1 MLSHYCRASSTK
13 LYLEPVVQSKLKLYK
28 LYCEKCN
35 EQQEKPTSRWLFD
48 QIFNK
53 KNLSLFSPKKDQCD
67 LCCSHDVGNI
77 SEAKYREDILKK
89 DRARQ
94 EKTQD
99 KLRATNKE
107 VHVFTHDLQSVQLC
121 PKLEASAIYYKTKLC
136 VHNFTIYN
144 LENKDVHCYW
154 FYECTAGLVA
164 SVYTTCIIDCL
175 KKTLSK
181 KLLPI
186 IIYSDGCTVQNRNAV
201 LSNALLELAMDYNI
215 QVEQKIL
222 EKGHTQMEVDSCHSA
237 IECQIKH
244 RDIYLPSLRSTH
256 QFQRKLVLCS
266 PTIFYDGLPYK

>member
-1 MLSHYCRASSTK
+1 MSLHTIYNRYSFVLNLKPVQYIIRQNYV
-13 LYLEPVVQSKLKLYK
+13 YL
-28 LYCEKCN
+28 
-35 EQQEKPTSRWLFD
+35 
-48 QIFNK
+48 
-53 KNLSLFSPKKDQCD
+53 
-67 LCCSHDVGNI
+67 
-77 SEAKYREDILKK
+77 
-89 DRARQ
+89 
-94 EKTQD
+94 
-99 KLRATNKE
+99 
-107 VHVFTHDLQSVQLC
+107 
-121 PKLEASAIYYKTKLC
+121 
-136 VHNFTIYN
+136 HNFTIYN

-164 SVYTTCIIDCL
+164 SAYTTCIIDCL

-266 PTIFYDGLPYK
+266 PTIFYDGLPHK